1 MYTHGGF
8 AQIMAFLAGERA
20 ELAAVTRAQV
30 DDHAPGMLGGLRLRD
45 RGRRPRRD
53 RSLCLVPVVDHGQ
66 GAAGRRDA
74 QRAEDVAAAQH
85 LVLVRGG
92 SRRRTCWSYL
102 RERRTFLHAVLL
114 QSRSGSTSLMES
126 PELRRRLR
134 HFSCGCCVATW

>member
-53 RSLCLVPVVDHGQ
+53 RSLCLVPVADHAKGTASSGDTQ
-66 GAAGRRDA
+66 RGEDA
-74 QRAEDVAAAQH
+74 AAAQH

-92 SRRRTCWSYL
+92 SRRLDQQVLL
-102 RERRTFLHAVLL
+102 REPPRT
-114 QSRSGSTSLMES
+114 ST
-126 PELRRRLR
+126 R
-134 HFSCGCCVATW
+134 